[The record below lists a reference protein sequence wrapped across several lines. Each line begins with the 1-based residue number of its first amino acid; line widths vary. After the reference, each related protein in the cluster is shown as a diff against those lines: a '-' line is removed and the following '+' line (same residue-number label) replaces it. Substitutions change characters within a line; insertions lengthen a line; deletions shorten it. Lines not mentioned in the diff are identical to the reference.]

1 MAPKSTSK
9 KPSSPSAPRG
19 KGIAKPTPVA
29 VRRSP
34 RHAVQQ
40 AAAAIQQARHD
51 TMTTEQVQAETRSQE
66 QAVKKARKKGD
77 SSAGAIVVDWY
88 DSIKY
93 TDREVSDTILQI
105 EQAINDNNFDALKE
119 LVPNLKHSVQQ
130 NDLNV
135 GESLRKANVSSGV
148 NLSREQRIADN
159 RADVAGTAAR
169 TQARAEGQS
178 EAQARLAEAD
188 AVQAAREQ
196 AVESFEQKKAR
207 VHNELAEVR
216 AVEKAARAAARKAA
230 KKRNAAA
237 ANLDAETA
245 QRAADERGTRGR
257 TTAAASAASAAAAA
271 EAAAEDDNAE
281 ANASASNDPPKFVI
295 KESKKVLHDSL
306 LSTRLDLKMAQK
318 RHQKECARMQEDF
331 KKSAESAAADIS
343 KIFEFIASKCG
354 RKVKDEIKAMY
365 AAHIDATRPA
375 AAADDDVFAFSDGPV
390 SMPTSVVD
398 EE

>member
-230 KKRNAAA
+230 KKRDAAA

-245 QRAADERGTRGR
+245 QRAADERGTRRPHDCRRQRCFGCRGSGGCRRGR
-257 TTAAASAASAAAAA
+257 QRRG
-271 EAAAEDDNAE
+271 ERFCVE
-281 ANASASNDPPKFVI
+281 
-295 KESKKVLHDSL
+295 
-306 LSTRLDLKMAQK
+306 
-318 RHQKECARMQEDF
+318 
-331 KKSAESAAADIS
+331 
-343 KIFEFIASKCG
+343 
-354 RKVKDEIKAMY
+354 
-365 AAHIDATRPA
+365 
-375 AAADDDVFAFSDGPV
+375 
-390 SMPTSVVD
+390 
-398 EE
+398 